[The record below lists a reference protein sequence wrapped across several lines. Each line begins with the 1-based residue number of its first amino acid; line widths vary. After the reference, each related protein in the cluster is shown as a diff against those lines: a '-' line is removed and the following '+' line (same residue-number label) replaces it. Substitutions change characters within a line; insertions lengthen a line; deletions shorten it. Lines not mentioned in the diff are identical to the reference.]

1 MLAVEGR
8 VVNLKLHLERQIKV
22 AALGLGDGVLRVA
35 DIKPP
40 QLGIKALPTQ
50 SQ

>member
-1 MLAVEGR
+1 MLAVEGE

-22 AALGLGDGVLRVA
+22 AVLGLGDGVLRIA